1 MTKVAG
7 YYSRQTRPRSVTVM
21 IWGVLLLGIANG
33 WRAIGLSQQGSLLLA
48 LDASL
53 NPWLGMGLAIFWSI
67 LFFIAAFALWQR
79 RSRTR
84 IVIPGLLLVH
94 GLYQIG
100 LVLLFGR
107 SIASRN
113 AWPVIGLLFVS
124 VALFSIW
131 ALNRPSIRWYF
142 K

>member
-7 YYSRQTRPRSVTVM
+7 YYSRRTRPRSVTVM

-33 WRAIGLSQQGSLLLA
+33 WRAIGLGQQGNLLLA

-67 LFFIAAFALWQR
+67 LFFIAAAALWQR
-79 RSRTR
+79 RTRTR
-84 IVIPGLLLVH
+84 IIIPGLLLVH
-94 GLYQIG
+94 GLYQVG

-113 AWPVIGLLFVS
+113 AWPVIGLLFMSAV
-124 VALFSIW
+124 LFSIW
-131 ALNRPSIRWYF
+131 ALNRPSVRWYF